1 MHYVSYV
8 YIVAYIKPKE
18 KPIYNKKQT
27 FLNFV
32 TEKVGNG
39 NKVRAYDKERCIC
52 DIIRSKGRMDLE
64 QVKKTIKQ
72 YMQCKDK
79 EMVKLSEYSKKMG
92 INKKVMEM
100 VEGYYE

>member
-1 MHYVSYV
+1 
-8 YIVAYIKPKE
+8 
-18 KPIYNKKQT
+18 
-27 FLNFV
+27 
-32 TEKVGNG
+32 
-39 NKVRAYDKERCIC
+39 
-52 DIIRSKGRMDLE
+52 MDLE

-79 EMVKLSEYSKKMG
+79 DMVKLSEYSKKMG